1 MRSCHGMT
9 LFMLFATVAT
19 GFGSAHVAFGFQFA
33 LFVLLAAVHA
43 AIVLYYLRRD
53 LVLAALA
60 LMVSAIFVSAAVLE
74 RYEAKGANTTVS
86 VPVVAA
92 ATEMARAQAAGERL
106 FQDLGC
112 VGCHRPD
119 GKGVGPALTG
129 VFGRPATA
137 PSCGALTVDD
147 EYVRE
152 SILNPSAVVAAG
164 FAPVMP
170 AFAGVVTDEEL
181 RALIAYLK
189 SLSGR

>member
-1 MRSCHGMT
+1 MT

-92 ATEMARAQAAGERL
+92 ATEMARAQAAGEKL